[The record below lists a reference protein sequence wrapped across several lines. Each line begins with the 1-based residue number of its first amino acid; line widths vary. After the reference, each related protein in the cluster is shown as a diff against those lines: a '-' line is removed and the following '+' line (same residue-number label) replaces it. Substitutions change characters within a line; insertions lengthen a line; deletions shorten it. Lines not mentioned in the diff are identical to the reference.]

1 MGLVVI
7 DLITSPVV
15 SWRGCETPP
24 QYRGS
29 AVILC
34 STTVVRGPLSSWWP
48 AVVVWLGFV
57 YIGGWTWTF
66 FLDIS
71 FEYFLSFLL
80 VYIKNYTDLPR
91 GVR

>member
-1 MGLVVI
+1 MRQPPSTAAQLFFSLLNHGRERTSLFVVACCCR
-7 DLITSPVV
+7 L
-15 SWRGCETPP
+15 
-24 QYRGS
+24 
-29 AVILC
+29 
-34 STTVVRGPLSSWWP
+34 
-48 AVVVWLGFV
+48 LGFV

>member
-1 MGLVVI
+1 MRHPPPPPVPRLSCHSLLNHGRERTSLCVVASCCR
-7 DLITSPVV
+7 L
-15 SWRGCETPP
+15 
-24 QYRGS
+24 
-29 AVILC
+29 
-34 STTVVRGPLSSWWP
+34 
-48 AVVVWLGFV
+48 LGFV

>member
-1 MGLVVI
+1 MRHPPVPRLSCHSLLNHRRGKTSLFVVACCCR
-7 DLITSPVV
+7 L
-15 SWRGCETPP
+15 
-24 QYRGS
+24 
-29 AVILC
+29 
-34 STTVVRGPLSSWWP
+34 
-48 AVVVWLGFV
+48 LGFV

>member
-1 MGLVVI
+1 MRHPPS
-7 DLITSPVV
+7 TSAQL
-15 SWRGCETPP
+15 SFFA
-24 QYRGS
+24 Q
-29 AVILC
+29 
-34 STTVVRGPLSSWWP
+34 TTVHERTSLF
-48 AVVVWLGFV
+48 VVACCCRLLGFV

-80 VYIKNYTDLPR
+80 VHIGNYTDLPR

>member
-1 MGLVVI
+1 MRHPPSTAAQLSFFARVRTSLFVVACCCR
-7 DLITSPVV
+7 L
-15 SWRGCETPP
+15 
-24 QYRGS
+24 
-29 AVILC
+29 
-34 STTVVRGPLSSWWP
+34 
-48 AVVVWLGFV
+48 LGFV

>member
-1 MGLVVI
+1 MRHPPVPRLSCHSLLNHGGERTSLFVVACCCR
-7 DLITSPVV
+7 L
-15 SWRGCETPP
+15 
-24 QYRGS
+24 
-29 AVILC
+29 
-34 STTVVRGPLSSWWP
+34 
-48 AVVVWLGFV
+48 LGFV